1 MPVSPMENGWG
12 RALPPGSFDPAATIE
27 KKGTPFHREATGLYI
42 G

>member
-27 KKGTPFHREATGLYI
+27 KKGPPSTEKARVFI
-42 G
+42 